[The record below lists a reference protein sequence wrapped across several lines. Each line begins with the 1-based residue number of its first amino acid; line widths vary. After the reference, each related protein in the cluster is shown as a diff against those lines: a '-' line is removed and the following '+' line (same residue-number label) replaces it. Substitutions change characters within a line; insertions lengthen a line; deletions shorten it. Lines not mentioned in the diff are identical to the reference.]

1 MAKQAADS
9 GGQTGMDDD
18 ARRKARRKGWLVITV
33 VAVITFLFFALGTID
48 PETRYD
54 WIKL

>member
-9 GGQTGMDDD
+9 VSNAGTDAD
-18 ARRKARRKGWLVITV
+18 ARRKARRKGWLVITA
-33 VAVITFLFFALGTID
+33 VAVATILLFVLGTID